1 MNTKNQISLALYG
14 IMLIAVFFAAF
25 GAGSLPSVR
34 AQDAATET
42 PKYVVNFI
50 ASGSNQIPLDARGA
64 IIHAMNAWQE
74 VAPADNTFYL
84 IDINWHDWWAI
95 ATLTSA
101 NIFAPL
107 PEGDDTSLDLGNLI
121 SLLLIYTNNG
131 WQAAIDVDENVRSLL
146 LLIPDSELS
155 PESKNVIFPP
165 ASEVRRPPDI
175 SAQQSY
181 NNYKF
186 PWPAGHAW
194 RLTNGWHDSYTWRGL
209 FPANT
214 SLDFDIVGGEGSNSD
229 IVAAAPGVVTYR
241 CTTNVDDQALIYIT
255 TDGTS
260 EKIGYLHLSK
270 ASLVS
275 AGTHVSQGQVIGRMA
290 SMDNGSG
297 GGTTPPSGSCAASV
311 SMRTHVHLYLPSKPF
326 VIDGV
331 TFSDS
336 SLPWGQ
342 DLYSSQTGGGGGG
355 SCPGPSL
362 NSPND
367 GYVSSGQT
375 ITFSWSALSGCT
387 FNGYTFRVNDSS
399 NMDDSPIIDTG
410 EGGTSRTE
418 TIGTQW
424 NNRDMWWGVKAAN
437 APNGASWSV
446 RRFRIEPGSSNCNPN
461 SDQIAL
467 FEHGNYGGT
476 CKIFGIGDYADPGA
490 MGFPNDAA
498 SSIKVGSNVKAILYE
513 HAGYGGASE
522 EFSGDDSDFGNNT
535 IGHDRVSSIKVQS
548 RGCNPNSDQISLYA
562 GTSYTG
568 ACVTL
573 GIGVYPDP
581 GYLGA
586 VGNDNAESV
595 RVGSN
600 VEAVLCEHDNYQ
612 GTCST
617 LSSDEINLGNHPI
630 GGNRVSSVKV
640 QTRAPA
646 GDGYE
651 PDGDS
656 GQANWISSGSPQNHS
671 IVPATDT
678 DWGKFQLDATS
689 AITLETSGSTGSDTR
704 MWLYD
709 SNLNELE
716 YSDDEGT
723 DYYSYIDRSCGVDA
737 LAAGT
742 YYVKVDE
749 YGNNDEISSYNLSF
763 NVTATCAPP
772 TPSNFH
778 VSATTTDSITL
789 GWDDVSGETGYNI
802 YKWGYD
808 GTNWTFIYYASV
820 GADVTTY
827 TDTNLPC
834 GNDFNYYELS
844 AYNGIGESNH
854 VGWVQGT
861 TDACP
866 SSELNITSL
875 SYYPGTA
882 YANDDI
888 WVKVEIQNS
897 SNVNAS
903 GFWIDVYVDHQ
914 PTACDEWGGYYI
926 WVDGL
931 AANSTDFWWI
941 EVPAG
946 DLAASTYNIYAFVD
960 SGCQVSEND
969 ENNNI
974 AGPTSLALL
983 TPPPAPVHDDFDAAR
998 LISPLPYTDTV
1009 DVTGAWRA
1017 WDDPSVSTCDLAPG
1031 LASVWYKYTPSSN
1044 TRLSLDTFGS
1054 DYDTYI
1060 AVWTG
1065 SRGNLSLV
1073 GCNDDTPGSYPSALQ
1088 VNLTAGT
1095 TYFIEIAEWNGSIT
1109 SLAMDTSM
1117 RNRPRP
1123 GENGSSGLSVGKA
1136 SSITPKPTSEVGAL
1150 AGGSLQFHVLPMPA
1164 LTVSKSGTG
1173 SGTVTSSPAG
1183 INCGSTCSYAFAN
1196 NTIVTLTAS
1205 PTSPS
1210 TFGGWSGGGCS
1221 GTGTCIVTLSSAQS
1235 VTATFN
1241 YPNQTLTVGKTGTGN
1256 GTVTSSPSGINCG
1269 SDCSETYSYNT
1280 SVTLTAS
1287 VSSGSTFTGWS
1298 GAGCSGTGTCTVTMT
1313 AAASVTANFTLN
1325 TYTLFLPLILR

>member
-1 MNTKNQISLALYG
+1 MHTKNQISLTRKSLYG
-14 IMLIAVFFAAF
+14 IMLIAVFVAAF
-25 GAGSLPSVR
+25 GAGNLPSVQ
-34 AQDAATET
+34 AQEMATVTPPTPEATITSSNSLEDTFWIGYNAGRWILPKEQQPSIAFTDQMDAFGIIWVGLSDTSTNQLLQIPSIPIPAILGQDDSWLLSYPGESDYEEMLLQMPNNLIPASVLAEFIPPDLGAQTAQNAGYYPWHGSIKVTQDRQNPGGSHYPGGSDEWAWDFGNGTSGWPIYASRGGRIAWINTSHETNSGCSSCDWTTANVIVIDFGDGYAAIYMHLAKEWPQRFSINQQVNTGDLIGYADQTGKTSASHLHFALQGWDSSWNGNPSPSIWYRHSQESLFNDET
-42 PKYVVNFI
+42 PYGNP
-50 ASGSNQIPLDARGA
+50 GNPTY
-64 IIHAMNAWQE
+64 
-74 VAPADNTFYL
+74 P
-84 IDINWHDWWAI
+84 NWY
-95 ATLTSA
+95 TS
-101 NIFAPL
+101 
-107 PEGDDTSLDLGNLI
+107 
-121 SLLLIYTNNG
+121 
-131 WQAAIDVDENVRSLL
+131 
-146 LLIPDSELS
+146 
-155 PESKNVIFPP
+155 
-165 ASEVRRPPDI
+165 
-175 SAQQSY
+175 
-181 NNYKF
+181 
-186 PWPAGHAW
+186 
-194 RLTNGWHDSYTWRGL
+194 
-209 FPANT
+209 
-214 SLDFDIVGGEGSNSD
+214 
-229 IVAAAPGVVTYR
+229 
-241 CTTNVDDQALIYIT
+241 
-255 TDGTS
+255 
-260 EKIGYLHLSK
+260 
-270 ASLVS
+270 
-275 AGTHVSQGQVIGRMA
+275 HV
-290 SMDNGSG
+290 
-297 GGTTPPSGSCAASV
+297 PS
-311 SMRTHVHLYLPSKPF
+311 
-326 VIDGV
+326 
-331 TFSDS
+331 
-336 SLPWGQ
+336 
-342 DLYSSQTGGGGGG
+342 GGGG

-689 AITLETSGSTGSDTR
+689 AITLETSGSTGSGTR

-1073 GCNDDTPGSYPSALQ
+1073 GCNDDTPGSYQSALQ